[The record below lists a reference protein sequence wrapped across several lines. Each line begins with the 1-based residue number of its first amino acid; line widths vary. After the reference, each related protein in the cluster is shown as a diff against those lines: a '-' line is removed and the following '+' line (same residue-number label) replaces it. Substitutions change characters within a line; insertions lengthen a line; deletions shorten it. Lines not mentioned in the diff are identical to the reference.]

1 LAEEADGP
9 GLQPVGEQGKVS
21 QKVQR
26 LRMGTWIEV
35 SDDGGI
41 QRCKLVARLDSCDK
55 LVFAN
60 RSGMKVREWS
70 GAGLDQA
77 LEAGTVRVLDDGPLF
92 ERALE
97 AVIETLRRSG
107 QAAL

>member
-1 LAEEADGP
+1 
-9 GLQPVGEQGKVS
+9 
-21 QKVQR
+21 
-26 LRMGTWIEV
+26 
-35 SDDGGI
+35 
-41 QRCKLVARLDSCDK
+41 
-55 LVFAN
+55 VFAN